1 MATFG
6 IAIRVFPRKSQ
17 PATVSTDYPNGVPYE
32 ARAIYSSKPLDIPTQ
47 EGGVFSDQATVI
59 DINTLDFEV
68 LPVQGDRV
76 QILPGQIAGVGGD
89 LLWFISDVD
98 EDGQGGVMLA
108 IQKSAPEELSPE
120 EDYE

>member
-17 PATVSTDYPNGVPYE
+17 PATVSTEHPNGEPYE

-59 DINTLDFEV
+59 DINTLDFDV